1 MGFLSCG
8 PMVCILFLCD
18 ADAAGEP
25 PDLVFYLA
33 DTDRPVAAMGRIVVA
48 SASEPADG
56 AAAVWN
62 CCCGGVV
69 GGNVFRIERLLV
81 RLTGVTELGLHGVN
95 DWV

>member
-1 MGFLSCG
+1 
-8 PMVCILFLCD
+8 MVCILFLCD

-62 CCCGGVV
+62 CCCGGVD
-69 GGNVFRIERLLV
+69 GGDGLEMMAVLV
-81 RLTGVTELGLHGVN
+81 K
-95 DWV
+95 